1 MTTALLVIDVQE
13 SFAVRP
19 ADWTTVSD
27 PGIAIRVGELVRR
40 SRAAGHEVVWVL
52 HAEPGT
58 GTVFDPASGH
68 VRLLPGLQPRDHE
81 TTVTKTSHNAF
92 TSTDLDRYL
101 RGKGVTEVIVCGIRT
116 EQCCE
121 TTARVAADLGYR
133 VTFVLDATATM
144 PLPRWHDSGCLD
156 TTAVQAHTAAAL
168 HGRFARVVTTAELMA
183 P

>member
-68 VRLLPGLQPRDHE
+68 VRLLPGLEPRDHE

-101 RGKGVTEVIVCGIRT
+101 RGKGVIEVIVCGIRT

-121 TTARVAADLGYR
+121 TTARVAAIW
-133 VTFVLDATATM
+133 AT
-144 PLPRWHDSGCLD
+144 G
-156 TTAVQAHTAAAL
+156 
-168 HGRFARVVTTAELMA
+168 
-183 P
+183 